1 MNPTFPIIELVDRY
15 TIALLKHHKT
25 QINQE
30 ELDFYQAQL
39 SNYDLNKIDSELQN
53 LYKIHSQ
60 IWLLESDLKSGREN
74 QIPLEEIGRRAI
86 EIRNWN
92 QQRIALK
99 NIMANKL
106 ECTVREIK
114 QDHLSQ

>member
-1 MNPTFPIIELVDRY
+1 MNPLFPVIELVDRY
-15 TIALLKHHKT
+15 TIALLKHQKT

-30 ELDFYQAQL
+30 ELDFYKKQL
-39 SNYDLNKIDSELQN
+39 SNYDLDEIDSELQN
-53 LYKIHSQ
+53 LYEIHSQ
-60 IWLLESDLKSGREN
+60 IWELESDLKSGKET
-74 QIPLEEIGRRAI
+74 QVPLEELGRRAI

-99 NIMANKL
+99 NIMAEKL
-106 ECTVREIK
+106 ACNIREIK